1 MNTSQLEPI
10 ILVTAHFAPETH
22 AAMFRAFK
30 VAKYLPAFGFR
41 PIVVTTDTN
50 YEYLE
55 DPDLLPQLPPETVI
69 IRARYVEPTLRGLRM
84 LAGGEVRT
92 TQMLHGMPADG
103 PAASKPVVTTPAASP
118 LKRASQ
124 RAYRNLLRDWV
135 QVPDRF
141 NTWVGPAIRA
151 CEEAAAEY
159 GARIIWTTATPFS
172 CAEVGL
178 AMKRRGLRWICDF
191 RDPLPYGRRFIS
203 DNPRVAQ
210 RQKEIVRDAVYECD
224 AVTCISSVHPLILQD
239 AFDPAQL
246 RPMHHI
252 PTGVDE
258 AYLPVARAARDP
270 QNPVVV
276 YVGEFLAD
284 YAADFFGLFRDVVQ
298 RLDAEGRHLT
308 MKVIGARIINVP
320 RLEPLIRA
328 HGLTD
333 RISFVDHI
341 PQSELYGI
349 LAASDAA
356 LLIPGTNSHWWTSF
370 AKMNDYIGLGVQ
382 VLADVPNPSEARKEL
397 DLAGLGHFLDGST
410 EERAQVFLR
419 ALREQREATPEQIAY
434 RARYLSGRQVGDLAR
449 LFRGVLAAP
458 DQGRPK

>member
-50 YEYLE
+50 YFYLE
-55 DPDLLPQLPPETVI
+55 DPELLPQLPPETVI
-69 IRARYVEPTLRGLRM
+69 IRARYVEPTVRGLRM
-84 LAGGEVRT
+84 LAGGEART
-92 TQMLHGMPADG
+92 TQMLHGKPAQG
-103 PAASKPVVTTPAASP
+103 APASKPPVSRSRPSP
-118 LKRASQ
+118 LREASLS
-124 RAYRNLLRDWV
+124 AYRTLLRDWV

-141 NTWVGPAIRA
+141 NTWVGPAIEA
-151 CEEAAAEY
+151 CEKAVSEY

-172 CAEVGL
+172 CAQIGL
-178 AMKRRGLRWICDF
+178 AMKQRGLRWICDF

-203 DNPRVAQ
+203 ENPRVARIQ
-210 RQKEIVRDAVYECD
+210 TEIVRDAVYAAD

-239 AFDPAQL
+239 AFDGARL
-246 RPMHHI
+246 RPTHHI

-258 AYLPVARAARDP
+258 AYLPATRPARDLA
-270 QNPVVV
+270 NPCVV
-276 YVGEFLAD
+276 YVGEFIAD
-284 YAADFFGLFRDVVQ
+284 YATSFFDLFAEAAR
-298 RLDAEGRHLT
+298 RLDADGRHLT
-308 MKVIGARIINVP
+308 MKVIGAHIINLP
-320 RLEPLIRA
+320 RLEPLLQAR
-328 HGLTD
+328 GLSD
-333 RISFVDHI
+333 RVQFVDHI
-341 PQSELYGI
+341 PQSDLYR
-349 LAASDAA
+349 LLVAADAA

-397 DLAGLGHFLDGST
+397 DLAGLGHFLDGT
-410 EERAQVFLR
+410 PDQRLEVFLR
-419 ALREQREATPEQIAY
+419 ALREEREATPEQVAY

-449 LFRGVLAAP
+449 LFRSVLDAP
-458 DQGRPK
+458 N